1 MKQIIVGVIGYHQSG
16 KTTLLKNL
24 SCASKLITAPPLPL
38 NNKSNIAYVPYFT
51 SAFSK
56 IATFFPLAKKVY
68 PQIKFCEIDCY
79 DEEQK

>member
-38 NNKSNIAYVPYFT
+38 NNKSNIAHVPYFT

>member
-16 KTTLLKNL
+16 KTTLLQNL
-24 SCASKLITAPPLPL
+24 SCANKLITVPKLPL
-38 NNKSNIAYVPYFT
+38 SKKSNITYVPYFT
-51 SAFSK
+51 GAFSK